1 MDCSSSA
8 INQIQ
13 KHFEKDISLQNDRIV
28 TNIKQKG
35 RMEIPQEMNGLVP
48 QLNPMGMNN
57 PMINGPLVNG
67 PQMMTPQDDWA
78 GEFKQ
83 FHPPANNWANEF
95 HPAVEQ
101 HHFEQVYQQEFHQFE
116 QIYSRPNDNGFEKA
130 FHEKTW
136 EQEFSK
142 QSEWATEFKENQ
154 DWANEFQKNEDWAEE
169 FKVEEGNPKDA
180 LAKTAAIVAQLVGS
194 SENPKFKNSKF
205 LEMMEKLRD
214 GEVAVEGD
222 KMVEQITPASSHET
236 AMEFTGAK
244 ISTTSWEEDFNISNI
259 HDIEQANSWNEYF
272 RNTEQ
277 SKMEYQ
283 PQDMMEP
290 MMNPGMNFHE
300 PLNMGFQPSMQ
311 QLPKNTISSKETDIQ
326 WESEFK
332 AVQEAENAP
341 PRNWQKEFIETKS
354 KEETGTWQPQYSSDV
369 SHDMD
374 WPQQFIDANDERE
387 KELYQQDL
395 ANNLNSM
402 SIDEKTRALKDQMDQ
417 MEASWREMQ
426 SSHVITD
433 PRSSQ
438 YQFSPKNPYLKF
450 SEAELQR
457 SVSNHNLTES
467 ILALE
472 AMVQKDPQNATAWHQ
487 LGKKQQE
494 NENEFAAISAF
505 RKSIDI
511 DPQNLDSYIPLAVS
525 HTNENFNNEAYECL
539 NQWLGRHPEYNRIPS
554 KQGTL
559 SSMERYENLIERFIQ
574 AAMSRPGDNLDPDV
588 QTALGVLFNIGM
600 EYKKAIDCF
609 QSALSKS
616 PDNYELWNKLG
627 ATLANSGEA
636 EKALDAYFQALNI
649 NPSYIRARYNLAI
662 ACIQFGQYREA
673 AGYLLGAL
681 ATQEA
686 SMKAVNEKT
695 QFNKDEMIQMHIGQ
709 SECVWTALRMLLNT
723 YSNIALTLVK
733 RDDLAQA
740 CDTHNLDAFR
750 NEFEF

>member
-28 TNIKQKG
+28 TNIRKG
-35 RMEIPQEMNGLVP
+35 RMDIPIEMNGLVP
-48 QLNPMGMNN
+48 QLNPMGLEPNTILAGPIGG
-57 PMINGPLVNG
+57 PM
-67 PQMMTPQDDWA
+67 QEDWA

-83 FHPPANNWANEF
+83 HTQSQHQWVNEF
-95 HPAVEQ
+95 HPQLQQHNMEQ
-101 HHFEQVYQQEFHQFE
+101 VYQQQSHFEQVYNRPADKEFELAFQNQSWEHEFQK
-116 QIYSRPNDNGFEKA
+116 QND
-130 FHEKTW
+130 
-136 EQEFSK
+136 
-142 QSEWATEFKENQ
+142 WANEFKEN
-154 DWANEFQKNEDWAEE
+154 DWANEFQKENDWAEE
-169 FKVEEGNPKDA
+169 FNIESNDSKDA
-180 LAKTAAIVAQLVGS
+180 LAKTAGLLAQLVGN

-222 KMVEQITPASSHET
+222 KMVEQITPASSHEA
-236 AMEFTGAK
+236 AMEYTGAK
-244 ISTTSWEEDFNISNI
+244 INSSGWEEDFNMQNVQ
-259 HDIEQANSWNEYF
+259 DVQQETNSWNEYF
-272 RNTEQ
+272 KNSENSRMNYPQ
-277 SKMEYQ
+277 MGME
-283 PQDMMEP
+283 PAMEP
-290 MMNPGMNFHE
+290 MMNMHQPM
-300 PLNMGFQPSMQ
+300 NMGFQPHFQPMHQ
-311 QLPKNTISSKETDIQ
+311 NLNKERDIQ

-332 AVQEAENAP
+332 EMQEQENAP
-341 PRNWQKEFIETKS
+341 PRNWQNEINETKS
-354 KEETGTWQPQYSSDV
+354 KEETGERQQQFSSDV

-374 WPQQFIDANDERE
+374 FPQQFIDPNDERE

-395 ANNLNSM
+395 SNTLNEM
-402 SIDEKTRALKDQMDQ
+402 SIDEKTRELKDQLDQ
-417 MEASWREMQ
+417 MEQSWKDMQ
-426 SSHVITD
+426 SAHVITD

-438 YQFSPKNPYLKF
+438 YQFSQKNPYL
-450 SEAELQR
+450 EYTAEELAS
-457 SVSNHNLTES
+457 SVTNHNLTES

-511 DPQNLDSYIPLAVS
+511 DPQNLESYIPLAVS

-539 NQWLGRHPEYNRIPS
+539 NQWLGRHPEYKNFPS
-554 KQGTL
+554 KQAG

-574 AAMSRPGDNLDPDV
+574 AAMSRPGDNLDADV

-609 QSALSKS
+609 QSALSKT

-636 EKALDAYFQALNI
+636 EKALDAYFHALEI

-686 SMKAVNEKT
+686 SMKAVNDKT

-723 YSNIALTLVK
+723 YSNL
-733 RDDLAQA
+733 
-740 CDTHNLDAFR
+740 N
-750 NEFEF
+750 